1 LISNYLN
8 RKEEKMNPLAG
19 SFFFL
24 LYLDRLGMTV
34 ILFIHKQIRYGGHM
48 EKQIRNY
55 VNHYFRF
62 DHREGL
68 EDLKEEIISNLID
81 RYNSLIEDGEKQE
94 KAYVESIKSMGD
106 FQAPQNEDVPLEF
119 QRSTPALPEYALI
132 TSVIFAIFSTI
143 LLIIN
148 GAIGAIFTAFSIS
161 LYAVGSYYL
170 YAKAMHVKSADM
182 DIELYKAYLRK
193 IFKYMKTCFSFWTF
207 NLAFISAVII
217 QSIATFLT
225 GFMQLDNQISP
236 DQLLNLVGVFIM
248 ISIISFVLTF
258 VVFTIISYKIYMR
271 FKYKYYLLTGEKQI
285 KGKLKDTLDFM
296 KDTED
301 SKMDSIYL
309 VLIYVFGVFINA
321 VGYLVNT
328 IIQTKSGQWN
338 NPFITQ
344 IFKMITLEFGYGLL
358 LLIGPVGIIFSFI
371 WYYKKNKNIWVILT
385 AFIIQFVTTSFSII
399 MLSNPAKEVTMSVN
413 IIGQALVLLPG
424 VLSMFYC
431 LFKIIPYVVKN
442 HKTILKHI
450 RMEYIYLYLVTGL
463 LPTLILAIMPI
474 TIENM
479 NEDTEIS
486 TRYINSFIGMET
498 NLFYSGVILV
508 SVLSILILSSIG
520 LKRNNKILLS
530 LQPIVFNVFL
540 LSINFII
547 DDHLYFM
554 FNRGSAAVL
563 VLISITSSLIYLSY
577 RTIKRYR

>member
-1 LISNYLN
+1 MISNYLN
-8 RKEEKMNPLAG
+8 RKEEKMNRLAG

-236 DQLLNLVGVFIM
+236 DQLLNLVGIFIM

-271 FKYKYYLLTGEKQI
+271 LKYKYYLLTGEKQI
-285 KGKLKDTLDFM
+285 KGKLKDSLDFM

-321 VGYLVNT
+321 FGYLLYAT
-328 IIQTKSGQWN
+328 IHTKNGQWN

-344 IFKMITLEFGYGLL
+344 IFKMVTLEFGYGLL
-358 LLIGPVGIIFSFI
+358 LLIGPIGVIFSFI

-413 IIGQALVLLPG
+413 IIGQTLVLLPG
-424 VLSMFYC
+424 VLSMFYG
-431 LFKIIPYVVKN
+431 LFKIISYVIKN